1 MTGKELASY
10 ALAMLGTPYFYGAK
24 MEVMTLEKM
33 LDIHNRYPSRVT
45 QAYINKAITKGLVGK
60 KCTDCSG
67 LIGAFR
73 KKQISSAA
81 LYETASRCIPISN
94 LASFPVGAVLWKS
107 GHVGVYIG
115 GGHCVEAKGLDYG
128 TIKSKVS
135 DTKWLYGLLFSDMQ
149 YTETGGKSV
158 AEIKGIDVSSY
169 NTNGIDKNKNKIP
182 IDWRR
187 VKQSGYEFAI
197 LKVIRKDLVI
207 DNQFE
212 NNWSGCTTSG
222 VTIQGV
228 YNYSYATSVN
238 KAITDANAVITALAG
253 RKVMI
258 WLDIEDKILRP
269 LGSTLTNIINAY
281 QSVIERAGLPFGV
294 YTGLSFY
301 KSYIRPYASVVG
313 CPFWIAR
320 YGVNN
325 GKKIDSNKPD
335 IKHTLQGWQYT
346 SKGTVDGI
354 VGNVDLN
361 VFYSG
366 LESTQITTTTYPT
379 LGVGSTGSYVVAW
392 QNYLNIKGFN
402 CGKADG
408 IFGNKTYL
416 AVKAYQ
422 NSRKLLATGV
432 ITDKEWASVN

>member
-1 MTGKELASY
+1 MTGKELANY
-10 ALAMLGTPYFYGAK
+10 AISCIGTPYFYGAK
-24 MEVMTLEKM
+24 MEIMTLAKM
-33 LDIHNRYPSRVT
+33 LSIQSRYPSRVT
-45 QAYINKAITKGLVGK
+45 QAYINKAITKGMVNK

-67 LIGAFR
+67 LIGAPR

-81 LYETASRCIPISN
+81 LYETASERLPISK

-115 GGHCVEAKGLDYG
+115 GGYCVEAKGIDYG

-135 DTKWLYGLLFSDMQ
+135 ATKWEYGLLFSDIQ
-149 YTETGGKSV
+149 YGEGE
-158 AEIKGIDVSSY
+158 AMEIKGLDVSSY
-169 NTNGIDKNKNKIP
+169 QGR
-182 IDWRR
+182 IDWKK
-187 VKQSGYEFAI
+187 VSIAGYNFAI
-197 LKVIRKDLVI
+197 LKIIRKDLSV

-212 NNWSGCTTSG
+212 NNWKGCNTVG
-222 VTIQGV
+222 IPIQGV
-228 YNYSYATSVN
+228 YNYSYATTVE
-238 KAITDANAVITALAG
+238 KAIVDANAVIAALAG
-253 RKVMI
+253 RKTMV
-258 WLDIEDKILRP
+258 WLDVEDKTLRGMGAR
-269 LGSTLTNIINAY
+269 LIDIINAY
-281 QSVIERAGLPFGV
+281 QRVIESAGLPFGV

-301 KSYIRPYASVVG
+301 NSYIKPYASMLD

-325 GKKIDSNKPD
+325 GKKIDSNKPS
-335 IKHTLQGWQYT
+335 ISHTLQGWQYT
-346 SKGTVDGI
+346 SKGAVDGI

-366 LESTQITTTTYPT
+366 LENTSITTTEYPV
-379 LGVGSTGSYVVAW
+379 LQKGDTGAYVVAW

-402 CGKADG
+402 CGTADG

-432 ITDKEWASVN
+432 IDMKEWASVN